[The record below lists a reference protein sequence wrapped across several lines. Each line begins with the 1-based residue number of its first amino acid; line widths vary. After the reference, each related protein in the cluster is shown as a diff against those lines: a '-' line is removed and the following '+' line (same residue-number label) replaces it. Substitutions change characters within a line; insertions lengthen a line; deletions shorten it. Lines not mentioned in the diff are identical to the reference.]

1 MLTKDFWVGALER
14 AVKTFIQ
21 TFIATLG
28 VGFGVVYTEDSFQT
42 LPWTSAAITA
52 GVAAVLSV
60 ATSVGSP
67 DFVAGKQNVYKL
79 PTSEP
84 GMDDLPEELMIEA
97 SEESEEGLVESF
109 VEDELKNLPRHS
121 DEINE

>member
-1 MLTKDFWVGALER
+1 MLTKDFWLGALER

-21 TFIATLG
+21 TFVATLG
-28 VGFGVVYTEDSFQT
+28 VGFGVVYTEDSLQT

-67 DFVAGKQNVYKL
+67 GFVAGKQNEYKL
-79 PTSEP
+79 PTSDP
-84 GMDDLPEELMIEA
+84 GMVKP
-97 SEESEEGLVESF
+97 SEEAVIEVPKEAEEGLIEPF
-109 VEDELKNLPRHS
+109 GEDDLEYLPRHA
-121 DEINE
+121 DETSE

>member
-21 TFIATLG
+21 TFVATLG
-28 VGFGVVYTEDSFQT
+28 VGFGVVYTEDSLQT

-67 DFVAGKQNVYKL
+67 GFVAGKQNAYKL
-79 PTSEP
+79 PTSDP
-84 GMDDLPEELMIEA
+84 GMVEPPEEAAIEVPKEA
-97 SEESEEGLVESF
+97 EEGLIEPF
-109 VEDELKNLPRHS
+109 GEDELEYLPRHA
-121 DEINE
+121 DETSE